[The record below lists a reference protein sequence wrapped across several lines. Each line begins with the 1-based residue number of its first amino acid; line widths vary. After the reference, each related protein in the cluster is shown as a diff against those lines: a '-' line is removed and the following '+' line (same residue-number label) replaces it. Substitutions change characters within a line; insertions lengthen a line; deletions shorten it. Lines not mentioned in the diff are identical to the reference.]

1 MKFHNGMR
9 IYGSP
14 MYLSKLNIQK
24 LEVTCTLIA
33 DTQQYRIG
41 SCEFDDIAVRVAARV
56 ISHRPETNQIVL
68 DSGFVA
74 LSHDGTYCNL
84 PDGVA
89 VFQDH
94 PELK

>member
-1 MKFHNGMR
+1 MF
-9 IYGSP
+9 
-14 MYLSKLNIQK
+14 IQ
-24 LEVTCTLIA
+24 CTLIA

-56 ISHRPETNQIVL
+56 ISHKPETNQIVL

-84 PDGVA
+84 PDGIA